1 VIVRAGAA
9 VDVDTVFPAS
19 ARFTHSRLTARHAG
33 SPASASGQTLPIVVL
48 FMLVMLLMC
57 GAVIDLGNVY
67 RVEQALQASADAAV
81 AAGASSL
88 PNTAAAETAARHVS
102 SENGAQNAIPGVP
115 DVTATVTT
123 DCSYS
128 PKFCN
133 PANTV
138 KVAETARV
146 PTYFLGTIG
155 IATIELNVE
164 ASACSPCGGLPLDV
178 MIVLDRSGSMS
189 GQKLQNAK
197 DGIKA
202 FLGSMDPAINRV
214 GLVAF
219 QPRTGTNSCATP
231 STNTYNSSAAHYLFV
246 PLSDDYAAPAGTL
259 RTSSPL
265 VSAVNCVRA
274 GGSTAYANALD
285 AAQAELDANG
295 REGWL
300 PVIILL
306 SDGAANDGPS
316 YLPAASPYRTQP
328 CAHSIHIAAAS
339 KAKGVLVYTIAYDL
353 NGAGAQDCFM
363 APGAQ
368 VSATVTAGSS
378 DTPESPAIT
387 ANQALQQIAS
397 PGNYYAQPQPLE
409 LVGIFDEISADIAR
423 GHSRLTS

>member
-1 VIVRAGAA
+1 MADRI
-9 VDVDTVFPAS
+9 PAS
-19 ARFTHSRLTARHAG
+19 S
-33 SPASASGQTLPIVVL
+33 SGQTLPLVVA

-57 GAVIDLGNVY
+57 GAVIDLGNAY
-67 RVEQALQASADAAV
+67 RVRQALQASSDAAV
-81 AAGASSL
+81 AAGAAAL
-88 PNTAAAETAARHVS
+88 PDTAAAQAAAHAKS
-102 SENGAQNAIPGVP
+102 SENGAQNTIPAVP
-115 DVTATVTT
+115 NVATAVTT

-128 PKFCN
+128 PNFCN

-138 KVAETARV
+138 KVTQNANV
-146 PTYFLGTIG
+146 PTYFLRIIG
-155 IATIELNVE
+155 INTIKLTTKAT
-164 ASACSPCGGLPLDV
+164 ACSPCGGLPLDV

-202 FLGSMDPAINRV
+202 FLGSMDPAINAV

-219 QPRTGTNSCATP
+219 QPKTGSSNCTTP
-231 STNTYNSSAAHYLFV
+231 SGNTYNSTSSHYLFV
-246 PLSDDYAAPAGTL
+246 PLSNDYASTMGNLNA
-259 RTSSPL
+259 SSAL

-295 REGWL
+295 HEGWQ

-316 YLPAASPYRTQP
+316 YLSATSPYRTRP
-328 CAHSIHIAAAS
+328 CGQSINIAAAS
-339 KAKGVLVYTIAYDL
+339 KAKKVIMYTIAYDM
-353 NGAGAQDCFM
+353 NGAGAEECYM

-368 VSATVTAGSS
+368 ISKNKFAGSS
-378 DTPESPAIT
+378 DTFESPVIT

-397 PGNYYAQPQPLE
+397 PGNYYAQPQPSQ
-409 LVGIFDEISADIAR
+409 LVGIFNAISADIAR
-423 GHSRLTS
+423 GHSRLTD

>member
-138 KVAETARV
+138 KVAETARA

-178 MIVLDRSGSMS
+178 MIVLDRSGSMN
-189 GQKLQNAK
+189 GQKLQHAK

-202 FLGSMDPAINRV
+202 FLGSMDPAISRV

-219 QPRTGTNSCATP
+219 QPRP
-231 STNTYNSSAAHYLFV
+231 STNNCSTPITNSYNSATAAYLFV
-246 PLSDDYAAPAGTL
+246 PLSDDYVSSGGTL
-259 RTSSPL
+259 NTGSAL
-265 VSAVNCVRA
+265 VSAVNCIRA

-285 AAQAELDANG
+285 AAQAELDAHG
-295 REGWL
+295 HYGWQ

-316 YLPAASPYRTQP
+316 FLPAASPYRTRP
-328 CAHSIHIAAAS
+328 CAQSVAIAGAS
-339 KAKGVLVYTIAYDL
+339 KSRDVLIYTIAYDL
-353 NGAGAQDCFM
+353 NGAGAQECFM

-368 VSATVTAGSS
+368 VSPTVSAGSS
-378 DTPESPAIT
+378 DTPESPTIT
-387 ANQALQQIAS
+387 ANQTLQQIAS
-397 PGNYYAQPQPLE
+397 PGRYYAQPEPLQ

-423 GHSRLTS
+423 GHSRLTD